1 MIERRLHFSR
11 LHNRSARA
19 AFIGFGKCVSNKL
32 IVIFSKMTLLA
43 ALLINTKMET
53 VLMRG
58 GLLAFSGDDSFQLV
72 GIGVGNMVS
81 LCVPFGVGIAENGQR
96 EVGAF
101 VESTN
106 ANFRYGSG
114 EKDGTQG
121 AALGKS
127 NVLDFCDGIGNDN
140 GNKRRAALKC
150 ACFNFRHRIRNE
162 NAGKGSAVGKQ
173 IVTDFCKGIWKHNR
187 SQSAALGEGSLLD
200 FCDGIGNDDG
210 RQRGA
215 VVEST

>member
-1 MIERRLHFSR
+1 MHFQGMF
-11 LHNRSARA
+11 L
-19 AFIGFGKCVSNKL
+19 
-32 IVIFSKMTLLA
+32 
-43 ALLINTKMET
+43 
-53 VLMRG
+53 
-58 GLLAFSGDDSFQLV
+58 FQLV

-81 LCVPFGVGIAENGQR
+81 LRVPIGVGIAENGQR

-101 VESTN
+101 VESAN

-121 AALGKS
+121 TALGKS
-127 NVLDFCDGIGNDN
+127 NVLDFCDGVGNDN

-173 IVTDFCKGIWKHNR
+173 IVADFCKGVWKHNR

-210 RQRGA
+210 RQRGT